1 MLDMDAIT
9 VPGGAAAGVLAA
21 TDPAALSDGELI
33 EFTRAAE
40 RQVAH
45 ANAVC
50 LAAVRVLA
58 ARAATAGTA
67 LARRVQRPGAQDAG
81 SGQQRAAQAEA
92 RCSALGERAG
102 VLEVSQ
108 TLRISQ
114 YSAARR
120 VHLAGLLGERL
131 APAATALRA
140 GQVGLGHVWVLAEH
154 AEQVDDERL
163 LAALQAACLP
173 RAGQQTPGNF
183 GRSLTRALHAL
194 DPHGQAVRHR
204 AARGRAG
211 VRRGQEHEGMAS
223 LAITATDPEVE
234 WGYTVLD
241 TLARGR
247 LHQLKTTTPTEQPHP
262 ARACGRNGNES
273 TPSADEGLRRAGAS
287 QIADACG
294 RNGVEPTPPEGDGAA
309 ADDVTGEG
317 CGRNGIDP
325 TPGVAD
331 RLRPTADAPQ
341 IAGACGQNGIES
353 TPSAGDGGAVADETS
368 GGARGRNGNESTP
381 SAGGDGAVADAGG
394 GGACGRNGVGPT
406 PLPTLDQLRSQ
417 VFFDLLQRAVS
428 DPSFPTQHG
437 KRRIETQIVIDLETL
452 LGLRE
457 HPATINGR
465 SVPAP
470 IARELAAHSGTLRR
484 LVTDPVIGHLLDYGH
499 RRDAPADLTEFLLA
513 RDGTCRIPHCNV
525 RASACDLDHSIPHE
539 HGGPSSAAN
548 EGALCRSHHP
558 PKTHGLI
565 DIIDSAAD
573 GSAVLITAL
582 GQRIPIP
589 PRPVLPEPRAP
600 LPTDNDTSQHDPG
613 TNPTAQ
619 NADEPPF

>member
-1 MLDMDAIT
+1 MLDMDAIS

-21 TDPAALSDGELI
+21 TDPGTLSDAELI

-273 TPSADEGLRRAGAS
+273 TPSADEGLRPAGAS
-287 QIADACG
+287 QTADA
-294 RNGVEPTPPEGDGAA
+294 
-309 ADDVTGEG
+309 

-331 RLRPTADAPQ
+331 KVRPTADAPH
-341 IAGACGQNGIES
+341 
-353 TPSAGDGGAVADETS
+353 TAD
-368 GGARGRNGNESTP
+368 
-381 SAGGDGAVADAGG
+381 
-394 GGACGRNGVGPT
+394 ACGRNGVGPT

-589 PRPVLPEPRAP
+589 PRPVLPEPREP